1 MILSVDLIQDA
12 LNDFS
17 DSMSSP
23 KEESI
28 AIIEEATAKGYVV
41 RFSHTQ
47 AGWTD
52 ETFAKA
58 EKELVNENTELID
71 LSPSDSELVAFYK
84 EEDVFDF
91 KTPHTD
97 TIELSKR
104 MDRLKERQLLRKAT
118 RKV

>member
-1 MILSVDLIQDA
+1 MTLSLDIIQDA

-58 EKELVNENTELID
+58 EKELVSENTELID
-71 LSPSDSELVAFYK
+71 LSPSNSELVAFYK
-84 EEDVFDF
+84 EEDDIDF
-91 KTPHTD
+91 KTPHND

-104 MDRLKERQLLRKAT
+104 MDKLRKRQLLRKANS
-118 RKV
+118 K